1 MISGNGNAMSDEE
14 FIKFLRNRYDELD
27 LLGASINRFIA
38 EAVKE
43 TELRTAHQIVDG
55 FKRGLAALPR

>member
-43 TELRTAHQIVDG
+43 TELRTARQIVDG